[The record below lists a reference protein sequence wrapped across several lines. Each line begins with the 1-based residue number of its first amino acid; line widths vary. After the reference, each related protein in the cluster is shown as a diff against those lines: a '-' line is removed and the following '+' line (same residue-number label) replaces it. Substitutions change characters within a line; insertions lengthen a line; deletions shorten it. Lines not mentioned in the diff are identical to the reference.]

1 MFTLGTTSIA
11 RFGILVIG
19 VFAVPLIA
27 SADPPTATP
36 LDDGTKQE
44 ESVEVR
50 YARAH
55 LKLAQLD
62 LERLLAEDKRHPGVL
77 PARMIDSVR
86 KHVAIDKE
94 QLRVAL
100 QGPDGLVHQVY
111 IRSAK
116 VAVEL
121 AEADLQ
127 RKKEASK
134 KLPGKLTEIEAERA
148 AAVLD
153 VAKLHL
159 EITEKKEASLS
170 SLMYL
175 QWQIEML
182 RNQVLELQVQM
193 ETHRR

>member
-1 MFTLGTTSIA
+1 
-11 RFGILVIG
+11 
-19 VFAVPLIA
+19 
-27 SADPPTATP
+27 
-36 LDDGTKQE
+36 
-44 ESVEVR
+44 
-50 YARAH
+50 
-55 LKLAQLD
+55 
-62 LERLLAEDKRHPGVL
+62 
-77 PARMIDSVR
+77 MIDGVR
-86 KHVAIDKE
+86 KHVAIDEE

-100 QGPDGLVHQVY
+100 QGADGLVHQVY

-127 RKKEASK
+127 RKQAAYQTLASK
-134 KLPGKLTEIEAERA
+134 FTSLEVDRA
-148 AAVLD
+148 AAVLE

-193 ETHRR
+193 EAKSRR